1 MTASAATL
9 RFRITMAVFIVGLLL
24 SGITAFPL
32 LAEMKLLTSWLGLA
46 EAVSPAGHTGL
57 DFWILTVKFGLE
69 DMYARYPWIAYGT
82 DWLAFGH
89 ITIALFFIG
98 PFFRPEE
105 GRPVVYAGIAA
116 CVLVIPLALVCGAVR
131 GIPFY
136 WRLIDCS
143 FGVFG
148 VLPLLYCLRL
158 LRHIAPNRPNKA
170 PEPPTMAVTSR
181 APSSTRRASHGRGSS

>member
-1 MTASAATL
+1 MTASAAIL
-9 RFRITMAVFIVGLLL
+9 RFRITMAVFIVGLLV

-46 EAVSPAGHTGL
+46 EATSPAGHTGL

-98 PFFRPEE
+98 PFFRPVE
-105 GRPVVYAGIAA
+105 GRSVVCAGIAA

-131 GIPFY
+131 GIPLY

-148 VLPLLYCLRL
+148 VLPLFYCLRL
-158 LRHIAPNRPNKA
+158 LRHIAPKPPNQSL
-170 PEPPTMAVTSR
+170 EPTTLLGTS
-181 APSSTRRASHGRGSS
+181 AAQQPLVPSRVVAHL

>member
-1 MTASAATL
+1 MTVPAAIF
-9 RFRITMAVFIVGLLL
+9 RFRITMAFFIAGLLL

-32 LAEMKLLTSWLGLA
+32 LTELKFLVSLLGLA
-46 EAVSPAGHTGL
+46 DAKSPAGHTGL

-69 DMYARYPWIAYGT
+69 DTYARYPWIAYGT

-89 ITIALFFIG
+89 ITIALFFVG
-98 PFFRPEE
+98 PLIRPAE
-105 GRPVVYAGIAA
+105 GRSAIYAGIAA
-116 CVLVIPLALVCGAVR
+116 CVMVIPLALICGEVR
-131 GIPFY
+131 GIPFS

-158 LRHIAPNRPNKA
+158 LRHIVPVQIRKA
-170 PEPPTMAVTSR
+170 R
-181 APSSTRRASHGRGSS
+181 

>member
-1 MTASAATL
+1 MTCVLVPISRFKSEVQRDTATVPPEHKMMTPAAATR

-32 LAEMKLLTSWLGLA
+32 LTEMRLATSWLGLG

-57 DFWILTVKFGLE
+57 DFWILTLKCGLE
-69 DMYARYPWIAYGT
+69 DMHGHYPWIAYGT

-98 PFFRPEE
+98 PLIRPAES
-105 GRPVVYAGIAA
+105 RSVLYAGIAA
-116 CVLVIPLALVCGAVR
+116 CVLIIPLALICGPIR
-131 GIPFY
+131 GIPLY

-148 VLPLLYCLRL
+148 ILPLLYCLRL
-158 LRHIAPNRPNKA
+158 LRYIDPNA
-170 PEPPTMAVTSR
+170 
-181 APSSTRRASHGRGSS
+181 RR